1 MYGYIY
7 ITTNL
12 INNKKYI
19 GQRRFTSTKIEDM
32 LLDPYLGSGRDF
44 KKAVIKY
51 GSNNFRKEILD
62 ICDSKEELNTKE
74 KY

>member
-19 GQRRFTSTKIEDM
+19 GQRRFTSTKIEDGITTC
-32 LLDPYLGSGRDF
+32 PHC
-44 KKAVIKY
+44 
-51 GSNNFRKEILD
+51 GSND
-62 ICDSKEELNTKE
+62 ITTINRVCGLA
-74 KY
+74 